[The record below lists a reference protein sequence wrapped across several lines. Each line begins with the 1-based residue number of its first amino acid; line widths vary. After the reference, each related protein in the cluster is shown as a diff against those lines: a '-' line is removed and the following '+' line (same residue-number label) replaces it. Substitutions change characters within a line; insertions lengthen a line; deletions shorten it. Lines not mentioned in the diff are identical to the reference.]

1 MRFPTVHGW
10 LVLMGASLL
19 LGCETSPVGNSVALI
34 DLDKEW
40 VSLYQQRLDGQPVT
54 DQFVQLSTRAEQR
67 GDATKDSD
75 PATAA
80 GFYRIAATT
89 AWTAGPPRNQQLLTL
104 RDKGE
109 GVCAKVNADPAQQPR
124 DCSFIRIAPELAILD
139 QQAAATKALV
149 SSGATLGD
157 ANLTKAKSIADTTS
171 KSIRRVIEGRPPP
184 ASQSK
189 SFDDYLVQNLNTAF
203 CNLQGLV
210 GLPRSATAEELKP
223 LIASVRAAQDALQA
237 ASISTQCSAG

>member
-1 MRFPTVHGW
+1 MRVPMIRRW
-10 LVLMGASLL
+10 LVLSGALLL

-34 DLDKEW
+34 DLDKQW
-40 VSLYQQRLDGQPVT
+40 VSLYQQRLAGQPVA
-54 DQFVQLSTRAEQR
+54 DQFVEVSKRAEQR
-67 GDATKDSD
+67 GDETSATD

-89 AWTAGPPRNQQLLTL
+89 AWTAGPPRNQQLVTL

-109 GVCAKVNADPAQQPR
+109 GVCSKVTPDPAQQPR
-124 DCSFIRIAPELAILD
+124 DCAFIRIAPELAILD

-149 SSGATLGD
+149 SAGATLDG
-157 ANLTKAKSIADTTS
+157 ANLTKAKSVADTTS
-171 KSIRRVIEGRPPP
+171 KSIRRVIAGRPQP

-189 SFDDYLVQNLNTAF
+189 SFDDYLARNLNTAF
-203 CNLQGLV
+203 CNVQGLV
-210 GLPRSATAEELKP
+210 GLPSSATDAELQP
-223 LIASVRAAQDALQA
+223 LIASAKAAQDALHG

>member
-1 MRFPTVHGW
+1 MIRSW
-10 LVLMGASLL
+10 LVLSGVFLL

-34 DLDKEW
+34 DLDKQW
-40 VSLYQQRLDGQPVT
+40 VSLYQQRLAGQSVT
-54 DQFVQLSTRAEQR
+54 DQFVKVSTTAEQR
-67 GDATKDSD
+67 GDATSATD

-89 AWTAGPPRNQQLLTL
+89 AWTAGSPRNQQLVTL

-109 GVCAKVNADPAQQPR
+109 GVCGKITPDPAQQPR
-124 DCSFIRIAPELAILD
+124 DCAFIRVAPDLAILD

-149 SSGATLGD
+149 SAGATLDG
-157 ANLTKAKSIADTTS
+157 ANLVKARSVADTTS
-171 KSIRRVIEGRPPP
+171 KAIRRVIEGRPPP

-189 SFDDYLVQNLNTAF
+189 SFDDYIVHNLSTAF

-210 GLPRSATAEELKP
+210 GLPSSATDEELKP
-223 LIASVRAAQDALQA
+223 LIASARTAQDALRG
-237 ASISTQCSAG
+237 ASISTQCPTG

>member
-1 MRFPTVHGW
+1 MRFPTVRGW
-10 LVLMGASLL
+10 LALLAASLL
-19 LGCETSPVGNSVALI
+19 LGCGTSPVGNSVALI

-40 VSLYQQRLDGQPVT
+40 VSLYQQRLAGQPVT
-54 DQFVQLSTRAEQR
+54 DQFVQLSSRAEQR

-104 RDKGE
+104 RDKGD
-109 GVCAKVNADPAQQPR
+109 GVCAKVAADPAQQPR
-124 DCSFIRIAPELAILD
+124 DCAFIRIAPDLATLD
-139 QQAAATKALV
+139 QQAAATKSLV
-149 SSGATLGD
+149 GAGATLDG
-157 ANLTKAKSIADTTS
+157 ANLAKAKSVADTTS

-184 ASQSK
+184 ASQSQ
-189 SFDDYLVQNLNTAF
+189 SFDDYIARNLNTAF

-210 GLPRSATAEELKP
+210 GLPSSATDAELKP
-223 LIASVRAAQDALQA
+223 LIASAKAAQDALRG

>member
-10 LVLMGASLL
+10 LVLMGAFLL

-104 RDKGE
+104 RDKGD
-109 GVCAKVNADPAQQPR
+109 GVCAKVTTDPAQQPR
-124 DCSFIRIAPELAILD
+124 DCAFIRVAPELATLG
-139 QQAAATKALV
+139 QQAAATRALRD
-149 SSGATLGD
+149 SGATLDG
-157 ANLTKAKSIADTTS
+157 ANLVKARSVADTTS
-171 KSIRRVIEGRPPP
+171 KSIRRVLEGRPPP

-189 SFDDYLVQNLNTAF
+189 SFDDYIVQNLNSAF

-210 GLPRSATAEELKP
+210 GLPSTATDEELQP
-223 LIASVRAAQDALQA
+223 LIASAKAAQDALRG
-237 ASISTQCSAG
+237 ASISTQCPTG